1 MVRDL
6 TVGKESRVLIK
17 YTLPMFIGVA
27 FQQFYN
33 IADSIIAGQFAGED
47 ALAAVGASYAVT
59 MLFMAVAVGCQIGC
73 TVVVSRLF
81 GAKDFTKMKTAI
93 FTILI
98 SGFVLSALLSIL
110 GVLLS
115 PVFMR
120 VLKTPKNIFND
131 SELYLKIYI
140 AGFLFLFLYNVVTS
154 IFNSL
159 GDSKTP
165 LFFLIASSLGNVFLD
180 WLFVAVLKKGVAG
193 VAIATFIAQSLAGV
207 AAFLVL
213 LFRLK
218 KIETVKKPKL
228 FSKKMLL
235 DVAKIAVPS
244 VLQQS
249 FISVGN
255 VLIQT
260 LINDCGSSV
269 IAGYSAA
276 IKLNTFAITGF
287 TTLGNG
293 MSSFTAQ
300 NLGAGKKDRIRSGLK
315 AGIGFSLTVALVF
328 FLAYFFIG
336 EVWVK
341 MFMDTDASVQAL
353 KTGKIFLKIVSPF
366 YFVICI
372 KLICDGVLRG
382 SANMKAF
389 MTATFTD
396 LILRVVLA
404 YILCGTYKE
413 IGIFMSW
420 PIGWTVAMI
429 LSMGY
434 TRKCLKKSNEKRKK
448 E

>member
-1 MVRDL
+1 MKGRNEMVRDL
-6 TVGKESRVLIK
+6 TIGKESKVLIK
-17 YTLPMFIGVA
+17 YTLPMFVGVA

-33 IADSIIAGQFAGED
+33 IADSMIAGRFAGED

-98 SGFVLSALLSIL
+98 SGFVLSSLLSMV
-110 GVLLS
+110 GVLFS
-115 PVFMR
+115 PVFMKL
-120 VLKTPKNIFND
+120 LKTPKNIFSD

-140 AGFLFLFLYNVVTS
+140 AGFIFLFLYNVVTG

-165 LFFLIASSLGNVFLD
+165 LFFLIGSSLGNVFLD

-193 VAIATFIAQSLAGV
+193 VAVATFIAQSLAGI
-207 AAFLVL
+207 AAFFVL
-213 LFRLK
+213 LLRLK
-218 KIETVKKPKL
+218 KIKTLEKPKL

-235 DVAKIAVPS
+235 EVAEIAVPS

-255 VLIQT
+255 VFIQK
-260 LINDCGSSV
+260 LVNNCGSSV

-293 MSSFTAQ
+293 ISSFTAQ
-300 NLGAGKKDRIRSGLK
+300 NLGAGKKDRIRTGLK
-315 AGIGFSLTVALVF
+315 AGVKFSLAVALVF
-328 FLAYFFIG
+328 FVAFFFVG
-336 EVWVK
+336 EVFVTLFLDK
-341 MFMDTDASVQAL
+341 ESSVQAL
-353 KTGKIFLKIVSPF
+353 ETGKIFLQIVSPF

-382 SANMKAF
+382 SAKMKAF

-404 YILCGTYKE
+404 HILSGTYHE

-420 PIGWTVAMI
+420 PIGWTIAMF
-429 LSMGY
+429 LSLGY
-434 TRKCLKKSNEKRKK
+434 TRKCLYKK
-448 E
+448 